1 MASLLSRYGSWLACC
16 LSRGPTSP
24 LGTGDLAMLAEE
36 MGTESVAGGTFVFR
50 EGDEAARV
58 HVVRAGAIE
67 LSRLLGGRR
76 VTLQVLRP
84 GDVFGDVPA
93 FLGAPE
99 PFDARAVEDSTLLSL
114 DADALFA
121 LLQTR
126 PAIARRWFI
135 SMAERMAGLQSRLI
149 DLLAGGLEAQ
159 LASLLLRNADGA
171 GEVKITQKDLGAM
184 LGVQRSS
191 VQRVLKDLESA
202 GLIELG
208 YRRITVADSGGLS
221 SLVDDSQA

>member
-1 MASLLSRYGSWLACC
+1 MASLLSRYGAWLACC

-24 LGTGDLAMLAEE
+24 LGKGDLTMLAEE
-36 MGTESVAGGTFVFR
+36 MGTESVAGGMFVFR

-58 HVVRAGAIE
+58 HVVRTGAVE
-67 LSRLLGGRR
+67 LSRMLGGRR

-99 PFDARAVEDSTLLSL
+99 PFDARAIEDSTLLSL
-114 DADALFA
+114 DADGLFA

-126 PAIARRWFI
+126 PAIARRWFV
-135 SMAERMAGLQSRLI
+135 SMAERMSGLQSRLI

-159 LASLLLRNADGA
+159 LASVLLRNADDG

-221 SLVDDSQA
+221 SLVDSSQP

>member
-1 MASLLSRYGSWLACC
+1 MASLLSRYGAWLACC

-24 LGTGDLAMLAEE
+24 LGKGDLAMLAEE
-36 MGTESVAGGTFVFR
+36 MGTESVAGGMFVFR

-58 HVVRAGAIE
+58 HVVRTGAVE
-67 LSRLLGGRR
+67 LSRMLGGRR

-99 PFDARAVEDSTLLSL
+99 PFDARAIEDSTLLSL
-114 DADALFA
+114 DADGLFA

-126 PAIARRWFI
+126 PAIARRWFV

-159 LASLLLRNADGA
+159 LASVLLRNADDG

-221 SLVDDSQA
+221 SLVDSSQP

>member
-1 MASLLSRYGSWLACC
+1 
-16 LSRGPTSP
+16 
-24 LGTGDLAMLAEE
+24 MLTDE
-36 MGTESVAGGTFVFR
+36 MGTETVAGGMFVFR
-50 EGDEAARV
+50 EGDESARV
-58 HVVRAGAIE
+58 HVVRTGGVE
-67 LSRLLGGRR
+67 LSRMLGGRR

-126 PAIARRWFI
+126 PAIARRWFV

-159 LASLLLRNADGA
+159 LASVLLRHADDV

-221 SLVDDSQA
+221 SLVDSTRT

>member
-24 LGTGDLAMLAEE
+24 LGKGDLAMLAEE
-36 MGTESVAGGTFVFR
+36 MGTESVAGGMFVFR
-50 EGDEAARV
+50 EGDESARV
-58 HVVRAGAIE
+58 HVVRTGGIE
-67 LSRLLGGRR
+67 LSRMLGGRR

-99 PFDARAVEDSTLLSL
+99 PFDARAIEDSTLLSL

-126 PAIARRWFI
+126 PAIARRWFV

-159 LASLLLRNADGA
+159 LASVLLRNADGV
-171 GEVKITQKDLGAM
+171 GEVKITQ
-184 LGVQRSS
+184 
-191 VQRVLKDLESA
+191 
-202 GLIELG
+202 
-208 YRRITVADSGGLS
+208 
-221 SLVDDSQA
+221 